1 MDKRFG
7 PKNWDSTNYI
17 LISIELLLGEVME
30 ELPGNY
36 LLYLQM
42 VEDPNLLD
50 QMVEANSF

>member
-1 MDKRFG
+1 
-7 PKNWDSTNYI
+7 
-17 LISIELLLGEVME
+17 ME